1 MMDLW
6 HHDSSTHSIF
16 TSSSICLNSSS
27 PVTHSVLRSFA
38 KAAAKQS
45 A

>member
-6 HHDSSTHSIF
+6 HHDSSIHSIF
-16 TSSSICLNSSS
+16 ASSSICLNSSS
-27 PVTHSVLRSFA
+27 LVTHSVLRTFV